1 MKIRARNDE
10 HKNPRRRRKKYMHA
24 KSRFRESP
32 LRFRDRTKIC
42 RDQGFSKDHSPPLI
56 KQPLR
61 QPLSI
66 CFPCWRRQWL
76 VGANSGPRNRRH
88 PDIRFDDVTVL
99 VKCSEH
105 RLAGRAGVFPL
116 HLIRGCPVASRGA
129 SPLGAVMTLDIES
142 RCPVIKTE

>member
-1 MKIRARNDE
+1 
-10 HKNPRRRRKKYMHA
+10 MHA
-24 KSRFRESP
+24 KSRFRGSL

-116 HLIRGCPVASRGA
+116 HLIRGCPVASRG
-129 SPLGAVMTLDIES
+129 ES
-142 RCPVIKTE
+142 IRSCHDAGYRVQMPRYQRLSKQQRHRSRGRLYEHSRL